1 MHTTTP
7 LTSAGDAANY
17 FKKDDYYTRD
27 QSGGRAWMGKG
38 AEDLNLK
45 EVDLP
50 TFQAILEGKD
60 PEGNVLVEAAS
71 NGKHRVGWDLHFAP
85 SKSVSLVWAFGSE
98 DQRAHMMES
107 HHAAVESVMKYVEE
121 NLIEARGRV
130 KGTTRRM
137 GTGNMIAAR
146 FDHFTSRE
154 MDPQLHSH
162 VVVANMTKR
171 KDGRWRAVA
180 NEKIFARELLTAMYE
195 NELAAELKERGY
207 TVTMTKY
214 DTGNSRYARIEGI
227 DGRVEEH
234 FAKRQEQIEAAM
246 DKIQERYPNATRGEL
261 RQMACL
267 DTRQAKQSIDREVL
281 HDSWDRQLEKIGFSK
296 EYVAESLAR
305 QAELQKPEGMTLT
318 AQGTIKMAAAAL
330 NEQESTFTRE
340 DIMKTAARISGGT
353 YRNNALEEAFI
364 RLKGKSIVTLDKDA
378 GVYTTKEMTA
388 IENGIVTAV
397 GEGRGT
403 MPAVL
408 TTAQVEERTRELY
421 GYLTTDQKKALEH
434 ILTAQDRVIGIQGD
448 AGTGKTSM
456 LHAAREELEKQGYKV
471 RGMTFT
477 GKAAKELQTGAGVE
491 SQTLHSFLPKIET
504 SQPTPSEKE
513 AWFVDEVSMVGSKQM
528 GELIQ
533 AAKSNNA
540 RVVLVGDTKQLQSI
554 DAGRMFEKL
563 QETGAIKTVH
573 MKEMLRQKEEEYK
586 EIVADIAERRIDRA
600 FTKMEARSKV
610 HEIVDDRER
619 REAIVK
625 EFVSQKDYGN
635 TLVVTPLNR
644 DRGELNR
651 HIRNKLRDKGAF
663 KQPDRTFAVREP
675 KIITP
680 VERYFAQSYAPGDI
694 IAVNKSLPGFRLGD
708 QGRVISSDTQA
719 QEISLVTV
727 CGQNRTIDVSKH
739 GHKLGV
745 YHEKLLPFTQ
755 GEKIVFLKNDKNLG
769 VQNGL
774 TGEIKSLD
782 ERGNLTVRIDTGK
795 EITWNIP
802 REYNYLDHG
811 YAVTDY
817 KSQGQTSRRVIFHAN
832 IEKATSYNSFY
843 VAMTRGKDDLR
854 VYTNGT
860 EKLKEQV
867 KKEIT
872 KTSSLDYATKTL
884 SRPPI
889 QKAPARAPQIHIGRE
904 GR

>member
-1 MHTTTP
+1 MQTITP
-7 LTSAGDAANY
+7 ITNAGDAANY

-38 AEDLNLK
+38 AHTLNLN

-60 PEGNVLVEAAS
+60 AQGNVLVEAAS

-98 DQRAHMMES
+98 EQRAHMMDA
-107 HHAAVESVMKYVEE
+107 HHAAVESVMKYVED
-121 NLIEARGRV
+121 NLVEARGRAD
-130 KGTTRRM
+130 GTTRRM

-154 MDPQLHSH
+154 MDPQVHSH
-162 VVVANMTKR
+162 VVVANMTQR
-171 KDGRWRAVA
+171 KDGKWRAVA

-207 TVTMTKY
+207 TVTMAKY

-227 DGRVEEH
+227 DGRIEDH
-234 FAKRQEQIEAAM
+234 FAKRQSQIDKAM
-246 DKIQERYPNATRGEL
+246 ETLKEHFPLATAGEL

-267 DTRQAKQSIDREVL
+267 DTRQAKKSIDREVL
-281 HDSWDRQLEKIGFSK
+281 HESWDRQLESIGFSK
-296 EYVAESLAR
+296 GYIAESLAR
-305 QAELQKPEGMTLT
+305 QSEYRKPEGLVLT
-318 AQGTIKMAAAAL
+318 AQGTIKMASSAL

-353 YRNNALEEAFI
+353 HRNKALEDAFI

-378 GVYTTKEMTA
+378 GVYTTREMTA

-397 GEGRGT
+397 DEGRGT
-403 MPAVL
+403 IPAVL
-408 TTAQVEERTRELY
+408 DTIQVQERTRELHD
-421 GYLTTDQKKALEH
+421 YLTADQKKALEH
-434 ILTAQDRVIGIQGD
+434 ILTSQDRVIGIQGD

-456 LHAAREELEKQGYKV
+456 LHAAREELERKGYIV

-477 GKAAKELQTGAGVE
+477 GKASKELQTGAGVE
-491 SQTLHSFLPKIET
+491 SQTLHSFLPKAQTPEF
-504 SQPTPSEKE
+504 TPSEKE

-528 GELIQ
+528 GELVN
-533 AAKSNNA
+533 AAKKANA
-540 RVVLVGDTKQLQSI
+540 RVILVGDTKQLQSI
-554 DAGRMFEKL
+554 EAGRMFQKL
-563 QETGAIKTVH
+563 QESGAMKMVH
-573 MKEMLRQKEEEYK
+573 MKETLRQKDEEYK
-586 EIVADIAERRIDRA
+586 EIVSDIAERRIDQA
-600 FTKMEARSKV
+600 FTRMQDRSKV
-610 HEIVDDRER
+610 HEIVDDTDR

-635 TLVVTPLNR
+635 TLVVTPLNK

-651 HIRNKLRDKGAF
+651 HIRGKLRDKGAF
-663 KQPDRTFAVREP
+663 TQPDHTFAVREP
-675 KIITP
+675 KVIPP
-680 VERYFAQSYAPGDI
+680 VERHFAQSYSPGDI
-694 IAVNKSLPGFRLGD
+694 VAVNKSLPGFRLGD
-708 QGRVISSDTQA
+708 QGRVTSIDAQN
-719 QEISLVTV
+719 QEISIVTV
-727 CGQNRTIDVSKH
+727 YGQNVSIDVSKH
-739 GHKLGV
+739 GHKLGI
-745 YHEKLLPFTQ
+745 YQERLLPFTQ

-782 ERGNLTVRIDTGK
+782 ERGNLTVKIDTGK
-795 EITWNIP
+795 DVTFSIP
-802 REYNYLDHG
+802 RSYNYLDHG

-817 KSQGQTSRRVIFHAN
+817 KSQGQTSKRVIFHAN
-832 IEKATSYNSFY
+832 TEKPTSYNSFY

-854 VYTNGT
+854 VYTNGA
-860 EKLKEQV
+860 EKLREQV

-872 KTSSLDYATKTL
+872 KTSSLDYATKIIP
-884 SRPPI
+884 RPPI
-889 QKAPARAPQIHIGRE
+889 QKAPVRAPQIHIGRE